1 MPMRRSPLLP
11 IAAFAV
17 LSLTASATL
26 AEGYESET
34 SKIQVV
40 STLIGG
46 KNVFI
51 PSTIVVT
58 GGQEHTLSLF
68 NTTDVPHG
76 FAIDALGV
84 EAVLPPG
91 SEFELT
97 LPASEGGK
105 IYGIRCHLHPPH
117 RTATLV
123 VVPAKGEAQPGS
135 GVE

>member
-1 MPMRRSPLLP
+1 MHLRRHPLLP
-11 IAAFAV
+11 AVFAALCLAGSGA
-17 LSLTASATL
+17 LAQGYAS
-26 AEGYESET
+26 EV

-58 GGQEHTLSLF
+58 SGREHTLSFF

-76 FAIDALGV
+76 FVIDGLGV
-84 EAVLPPG
+84 EAVLPAG
-91 SEFELT
+91 EEFELT
-97 LPASEGGK
+97 LPASEGGR

-123 VVPAKGEAQPGS
+123 VVPAKGASAAPAE
-135 GVE
+135 

>member
-1 MPMRRSPLLP
+1 MPDRRNPLCPLALS
-11 IAAFAV
+11 AALLV
-17 LSLTASATL
+17 LGTVSHAQ
-26 AEGYESET
+26 GYDSDV

-51 PSTIVVT
+51 PSTIVIV
-58 GGQEHTLSLF
+58 GGREHTLSLF
-68 NTTDVPHG
+68 NTTETPHG
-76 FAIDALGV
+76 FAIDGLGI
-84 EAVLPPG
+84 EAVLPAG
-91 SEFELT
+91 SEFELK

-123 VVPAKGEAQPGS
+123 VVPGGGSLPGS
-135 GVE
+135 AD

>member
-1 MPMRRSPLLP
+1 MHLRSHALVPALL
-11 IAAFAV
+11 AT
-17 LSLTASATL
+17 LSLSAPAL
-26 AEGYESET
+26 AEGYESEV

-51 PSTIVVT
+51 PSTLVVT
-58 GGQEHTLSLF
+58 AGREHTLSFF

-76 FAIDALGV
+76 FAIDGLGV
-84 EAVLPPG
+84 EAVLPAG

-97 LPASEGGK
+97 LPASEGGR

-123 VVPAKGEAQPGS
+123 VVPAKGDPVPGS
-135 GVE
+135 VE